1 MQARG
6 LLIVVS
12 GPSGAGKGTICKELL
27 RTRQEVGISVSV
39 TTRQPRAGE
48 VNGVNYFFKT
58 REEFQ
63 EMIARDELLEYAE
76 VYGNYYGTPKHFVVD
91 QISGGRDILLEI
103 DIQGAMQIRQKY
115 TEGVFVFIIPPSM
128 AELRNRIIKRGSET
142 PDSLATRVSS
152 AFEEIQFINKY
163 DYFIVNDTV
172 DAAVGQLGSI
182 IQAEK
187 CRVIASSIDEVIQE
201 FKEGLH
207 HA

>member
-27 RTRQEVGISVSV
+27 RNHKDVGISTSV
-39 TTRQPRAGE
+39 TTRHPREGE
-48 VNGVNYFFKT
+48 VNGLNYFFKT

-63 EMIARDELLEYAE
+63 RMIEQDELLEYAE
-76 VYGNYYGTPKHFVVD
+76 VYGNYYGTPKQFVVD
-91 QISGGRDILLEI
+91 QIRNGQDILLEI
-103 DIQGAMQIRQKY
+103 DIQGAMQIRSKY
-115 TEGVFVFIIPPSM
+115 RGGIFVFIVPPSM
-128 AELRNRIIKRGSET
+128 TELKDRIIKRGSET
-142 PDSLATRVSS
+142 ADSLETRFSS
-152 AFEEIQFINKY
+152 AFEEIEHISKY
-163 DYFIVNDTV
+163 DYFIINDTV
-172 DAAVGQLGSI
+172 ETAVAQLHSI

-187 CRVIASSIDEVIQE
+187 CRVIDSSIDELIQK

>member
-91 QISGGRDILLEI
+91 QISSGRDILLEI

>member
-63 EMIARDELLEYAE
+63 DMIARDELLEYAE
-76 VYGNYYGTPKHFVVD
+76 VYGNYYGTPKQFVVD
-91 QISGGRDILLEI
+91 QIGAGHDILLEI

-128 AELRNRIIKRGSET
+128 AELRNRIVKRGSET

-172 DAAVGQLGSI
+172 DAAVAQLGSI

>member
-27 RTRQEVGISVSV
+27 KNHQEVGISISV

-48 VNGVNYFFKT
+48 IDGVNYFFRT
-58 REEFQ
+58 REEFK

-76 VYGNYYGTPKHFVVD
+76 VYGNYYGTPKQFVID
-91 QISGGRDILLEI
+91 QIRGGRDILLEI
-103 DIQGAMQIRQKY
+103 DIQGAMQIRKKY
-115 TEGVFVFIIPPSM
+115 TEGIFVFIIPPSM
-128 AELRNRIIKRGSET
+128 AELRNRIIHRGSET
-142 PDSLATRVSS
+142 PDTLETRVSS
-152 AFEEIQFINKY
+152 AIEEITFIDKY
-163 DYFIVNDTV
+163 DYFIINDTV
-172 DAAVGQLGSI
+172 DAAVAQLNCI

-187 CRVIASSIDEVIQE
+187 CRVMDGSIDKLIQE
-201 FKEGLH
+201 FKEGLQ

>member
-27 RTRQEVGISVSV
+27 RRQQEVGISVSV
-39 TTRQPRAGE
+39 TTRQPREGE
-48 VNGVNYFFKT
+48 VHGVNYFFRT

-63 EMIARDELLEYAE
+63 QMIADDELLEYAE
-76 VYGNYYGTPKHFVVD
+76 VYGNYYGTPKQFVVD
-91 QISGGRDILLEI
+91 QIGTGRDILLEI

-115 TEGVFVFIIPPSM
+115 TEGIFVFIIPPSM
-128 AELRNRIIKRGSET
+128 SELRNRIIKRGSET

-152 AFEEIQFINKY
+152 AIDEIQFINKY

-172 DAAVGQLGSI
+172 DAAVGQLSAI

>member
-27 RTRQEVGISVSV
+27 RTHREVGISVSV

-48 VNGVNYFFKT
+48 VHGINYFFKT

-63 EMIARDELLEYAE
+63 DMIERDELLEYAE
-76 VYGNYYGTPKHFVVD
+76 VYGNYYGTPKQFVID
-91 QISGGRDILLEI
+91 QIRSGRDILLEI
-103 DIQGAMQIRQKY
+103 DIQGAMQIRSKY
-115 TEGVFVFIIPPSM
+115 REGIFVFIIPPSM
-128 AELRNRIIKRGSET
+128 SELKDRIIKRGSET
-142 PDSLATRVSS
+142 EDTLATRFNS
-152 AFEEIQFINKY
+152 AFEEIQYISKY
-163 DYFIVNDTV
+163 DYFIINDTV
-172 DAAVGQLGSI
+172 DAAVSQLHSI

-187 CRVIASSIDEVIQE
+187 CRVMDSSIDEVIQE

>member
-27 RTRQEVGISVSV
+27 RNHQEVGISVSV

-48 VNGVNYFFKT
+48 VDGVNYFFKS
-58 REEFQ
+58 REEFLG
-63 EMIARDELLEYAE
+63 MIERDELLEYAE
-76 VYGNYYGTPKHFVVD
+76 VYGNFYGTPKQFVVD
-91 QISGGRDILLEI
+91 QISSGHDILLEI
-103 DIQGAMQIRQKY
+103 DIQGAMQIRNKY
-115 TEGVFVFIIPPSM
+115 REGIFVFIIPPSM
-128 AELRNRIIKRGSET
+128 SELKNRIIKRGSET
-142 PDSLATRVSS
+142 ADTLATRFSS
-152 AFEEIQFINKY
+152 AFEEIEFITKY
-163 DYFIVNDTV
+163 DYFIINDTV
-172 DAAVGQLGSI
+172 DTAVGQLHSI

-187 CRVIASSIDEVIQE
+187 CRVIDRHIEELIQE

>member
-1 MQARG
+1 
-6 LLIVVS
+6 
-12 GPSGAGKGTICKELL
+12 
-27 RTRQEVGISVSV
+27 
-39 TTRQPRAGE
+39 
-48 VNGVNYFFKT
+48 
-58 REEFQ
+58 
-63 EMIARDELLEYAE
+63 
-76 VYGNYYGTPKHFVVD
+76 VVD
-91 QISGGRDILLEI
+91 KISSGRDILLEI

>member
-27 RTRQEVGISVSV
+27 RNHQEVGISVSV
-39 TTRQPRAGE
+39 TTRAPRAGE
-48 VNGVNYFFKT
+48 IHGVNYFFKT

-63 EMIARDELLEYAE
+63 RMIEQDELLEYAE
-76 VYGNYYGTPKHFVVD
+76 VYGNYYGTPKQFVVD
-91 QISGGRDILLEI
+91 QIRNGQDILLEI
-103 DIQGAMQIRQKY
+103 DIQGAMQIRSKY
-115 TEGVFVFIIPPSM
+115 REGIFVFIIPPSM
-128 AELRNRIIKRGSET
+128 AELKSRIIKRGSET
-142 PDSLATRVSS
+142 ADTLETRFSS
-152 AFEEIQFINKY
+152 AFEEIEFISKY
-163 DYFIVNDTV
+163 DYFIINDRVET
-172 DAAVGQLGSI
+172 AVSQLHSI

-187 CRVIASSIDEVIQE
+187 CRVMDGSIEELIQE

>member
-27 RTRQEVGISVSV
+27 RNHPDVGISVSV
-39 TTRQPRAGE
+39 TTRAPRAGE
-48 VNGVNYFFKT
+48 VHGVNYFFKT

-63 EMIARDELLEYAE
+63 RMIEQDELLEYAE
-76 VYGNYYGTPKHFVVD
+76 VYGNYYGTPKQFVVD
-91 QISGGRDILLEI
+91 QIRNGQDILLEI
-103 DIQGAMQIRQKY
+103 DIQGAMQIRNKY
-115 TEGVFVFIIPPSM
+115 REGIFVFIIPPSM
-128 AELRNRIIKRGSET
+128 AELKNRIIKRGSET
-142 PDSLATRVSS
+142 ADTLETRFSS
-152 AFEEIQFINKY
+152 AFEEIEFISKY
-163 DYFIVNDTV
+163 DYFIINDRVET
-172 DAAVGQLGSI
+172 AVSQLHSI

-187 CRVIASSIDEVIQE
+187 CRVMDSSIEELIQE